1 MGHERDAW
9 LGIDLGTQ
17 SVRVLL
23 VTADGTVLGAGS
35 APLERAARRSTARA
49 GPGAVVDGGVRGG
62 PDRARGPACQGRRA
76 RGVRDVRDRAAD
88 GRGRVAR

>member
-35 APLERAARRSTARA
+35 APLEGRRDGVRHEQDPEQWWTAVCAAARVALRTGPPGSA
-49 GPGAVVDGGVRGG
+49 GSRCAGRPG
-62 PDRARGPACQGRRA
+62 PCC
-76 RGVRDVRDRAAD
+76 
-88 GRGRVAR
+88 